1 MSSGGEPAA
10 CPACGRADQTQ
21 PVQAIVDQQVT
32 HASGHGDM
40 FGVGLGGSQVVAGT
54 GAYRSFSTTRSQL
67 AEMVDLPYPSP
78 PRSQAGCGIVMLAA
92 SVVIP
97 LVLGLVVSA
106 AGTGDD
112 LNPWGLALV
121 LILGLWPGIAIG
133 IALIVADVRRQR
145 AWRQEVELW
154 ERALPVWMT
163 LRYCHRDH
171 LVYQP
176 PNVHFPPAE
185 TRRFVYG
192 TVT

>member
-1 MSSGGEPAA
+1 MSSGGKPPA

-40 FGVGLGGSQVVAGT
+40 VGVGLGGSQLVAGT
-54 GAYRSFSTTRSQL
+54 GAYRSFSTARSSLVQML
-67 AEMVDLPYPSP
+67 ELPSP
-78 PRSQAGCGIVMLAA
+78 ARPRNLAA
-92 SVVIP
+92 WGVV
-97 LVLGLVVSA
+97 
-106 AGTGDD
+106 
-112 LNPWGLALV
+112 
-121 LILGLWPGIAIG
+121 
-133 IALIVADVRRQR
+133 LIVALVILPLAFGLLLAGLGTVDDSSPWTTTLAYLVVLSPGILVGIVLIVVHVRNQR
-145 AWRQEVELW
+145 AWRQQVVRW
-154 ERALPVWMT
+154 ERARSVWMT